1 MFNSDH
7 QYLYFM
13 SVSLKADMLELFRR
27 ESDSDSEIKILD
39 EAINACHR
47 ERFGLMCKMAED
59 LIMEEDDQ
67 VVWDLSAVIGPDR
80 RLFVVLDM
88 ATIRT
93 QVPWEFQIA
102 PCVKRHGSDYA
113 DFAQNHWET
122 RVRSRSSAR

>member
-1 MFNSDH
+1 M
-7 QYLYFM
+7 L
-13 SVSLKADMLELFRR
+13 VSLTAEVLEVFRN
-27 ESDSDSEIKILD
+27 ESDSDSEIEVLE
-39 EAINACHR
+39 EAIDACHR
-47 ERFGLMCKMAED
+47 ERFGLMCTMAED

-93 QVPWEFQIA
+93 QVPMEFQIA

-113 DFAQNHWET
+113 DFAQNHRET